1 MKVKSIRCPKCS
13 SSMTY
18 IRVASGELVCR
29 TCGWITPNGLYQ
41 KPKEIDEETGTK
53 YISKTG

>member
-1 MKVKSIRCPKCS
+1 MKVKAIKCPKCN

-18 IRVASGELVCR
+18 IRVSSGELVCR

-41 KPKEIDEETGTK
+41 KPETNK
-53 YISKTG
+53 